1 MTELLGKASV
11 IYSRRIRRR
20 HKEEIGLDGKRDKVP
35 ESLCHLGDAALS
47 SSQTFQRRVA
57 LELSDHFFVPNSSQY
72 HGDELVGSAPDE
84 YKECYIP
91 LTKPPVINVH
101 GILGQALFDLC
112 VPEDVDD
119 WDIKPPSFLK
129 HSPFNPIDALDIQSS
144 DGIAHFDPIKRIRRS
159 KL

>member
-11 IYSRRIRRR
+11 IYSRRIRR
-20 HKEEIGLDGKRDKVP
+20 HDKEEIGLDGKRDKVP
-35 ESLCHLGDAALS
+35 ESLGHLGDAALS
-47 SSQTFQRRVA
+47 SSQTFQQRAA
-57 LELSDHFFVPNSSQY
+57 LELNDHFFVPNYSQY
-72 HGDELVGSAPDE
+72 HGDEVVGSAPDE
-84 YKECYIP
+84 YRDFYIP

-129 HSPFNPIDALDIQSS
+129 HSPFDPFTAHAIQSS
-144 DGIAHFDPIKRIRRS
+144 DRISPFDPIKCIRRS